1 MKWDSEVR
9 AIRFREPGGP
19 EVLESIRVPLPPP
32 PEGHLRV
39 RVASSG
45 VNRADLVQRRGRY
58 PPPPGAPEEILGLE
72 YAGRVEAVGPG
83 CRLRKVGD
91 PVMGI
96 VGGGGYAEALNVP
109 EQETIRIPRG
119 VDPVEAGAI
128 PEVFITAWDALM
140 GQARLQAGET
150 VLIHAVGSGVGTAAL
165 QLALAAG
172 ARPIG
177 TSRTPE
183 KVRRAGELG
192 LSRGIV
198 AEDDWPEAVL
208 EHTDG
213 RGADVILDLVGASYL
228 EGNLAVLAPGAR
240 WIVVGVPGGS
250 SGPVDLRRL
259 MSRRA
264 TMRGT
269 VLRPRPAAEKVLLAR
284 DFESRIVPLF
294 DEGSLRPVVDAVF
307 GPEEAAEAH
316 RRMEASRSF
325 GKLLIGW

>member
-1 MKWDSEVR
+1 MKRDNEVR

-32 PEGHLRV
+32 REGHLRV
-39 RVASSG
+39 RVVSSG
-45 VNRADLVQRRGRY
+45 VNRADLVQRMGRY
-58 PPPPGAPEEILGLE
+58 PPPPGSPEEILGLE
-72 YAGRVEAVGPG
+72 YAGRVEALGPG
-83 CRLRKVGD
+83 CRLREVGE
-91 PVMGI
+91 PIMGI
-96 VGGGGYAEALNVP
+96 VGGGGYAEAMNVP
-109 EQETIRIPRG
+109 EAETIRISPR

-150 VLIHAVGSGVGTAAL
+150 LLIHAVGSGVGTAAL

-172 ARPIG
+172 ARPLG

-183 KVRRAGELG
+183 KLSRAGKMG
-192 LSRGIV
+192 LHRGIV
-198 AEDDWPEAVL
+198 ADEDWPEAVL
-208 EHTDG
+208 EQTDG

-250 SGPVDLRRL
+250 RGSVDLRRL

-269 VLRPRPAAEKVLLAR
+269 VLRPRSSAEKAILAR

-294 DEGSLRPVVDAVF
+294 DEGKLRPVVDTVF
-307 GPEEAAEAH
+307 GPDEVAEAH
-316 RRMEASRSF
+316 RRMEASRTF